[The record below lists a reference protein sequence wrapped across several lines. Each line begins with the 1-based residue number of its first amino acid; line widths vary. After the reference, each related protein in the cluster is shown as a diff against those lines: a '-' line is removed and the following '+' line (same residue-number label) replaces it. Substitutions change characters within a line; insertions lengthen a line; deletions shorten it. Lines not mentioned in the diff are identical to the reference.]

1 MEHPKRILNEV
12 KPTIKYGKYQEMKTF
27 IPYKLHLDKFDKLQK
42 YNETLRWQKYKLN
55 III

>member
-1 MEHPKRILNEV
+1 MEHPERILNEV

-27 IPYKLHLDKFDKLQK
+27 IPYKLHLDKFDNLQK